1 MVRKKKEDERKIQ
14 FWVSSNQHIN
24 GNSSKLCGR
33 LISELVSSISSAKN
47 EREKELAE
55 KKASDR
61 EKEKKKGIGVILHIF
76 LYKL

>member
-24 GNSSKLCGR
+24 GISSKLCGR

-47 EREKELAE
+47 EKEKER
-55 KKASDR
+55 KN
-61 EKEKKKGIGVILHIF
+61 
-76 LYKL
+76 